1 MVLVR
6 TYIDSHI
13 KLQPMISNLVKPRG
27 NPANLKRA
35 GMGRPKG
42 VPNKATKALKEMILG
57 ALDQAGGEAYLLS
70 QAENNPVAFMTLIGK
85 VLPSEIQAQLDAYQ
99 KGDIVSP
106 YVWQ

>member
-1 MVLVR
+1 MSV
-6 TYIDSHI
+6 DSHI
-13 KLQPMISNLVKPRG
+13 KLQPMTSNLVKPIG
-27 NPANLKRA
+27 NPPNLKLA

-42 VPNKATKALKEMILG
+42 VPNKATKVLKEMILV
-57 ALDQAGGEAYLLS
+57 ALDKAGGEAYLLS

>member
-1 MVLVR
+1 
-6 TYIDSHI
+6 
-13 KLQPMISNLVKPRG
+13 
-27 NPANLKRA
+27 
-35 GMGRPKG
+35 MGRPKG
-42 VPNKATKALKEMILG
+42 VPNKATKALKEMILV
-57 ALDQAGGEAYLLS
+57 ALDKAGGEAYLLS

>member
-1 MVLVR
+1 MS
-6 TYIDSHI
+6 IDFHI
-13 KLQPMISNLVKPRG
+13 KLQPMTSNLVKPRG

-70 QAENNPVAFMTLIGK
+70 QAQNNPVAFMTLIGK
-85 VLPSEIQAQLDAYQ
+85 VLPSEIQAQLTGALTVHVNTGIDRSI
-99 KGDIVSP
+99 KS
-106 YVWQ
+106 